1 MRSLCPRALAAF
13 ATAFSLG
20 CSLAPPRAHPAHTS
34 GVPAPERTRTIKP
47 GTELQRRWHS
57 VYQELLGIPYRFGGH
72 TPHGFDCSGLVGY
85 AYRQFDGR
93 KLPRTTEDLYRY
105 GDKVKAD
112 VLASGDLV
120 FYETSGRRPG
130 HVGIYLWDG
139 WFLHSAYGEGVTL
152 TRLDDPYYEHRFIGA
167 RRL

>member
-1 MRSLCPRALAAF
+1 M
-13 ATAFSLG
+13 
-20 CSLAPPRAHPAHTS
+20 
-34 GVPAPERTRTIKP
+34 RTIKP
-47 GTELQRRWHS
+47 GSELERRWHS
-57 VYQELLGIPYRFGGH
+57 VYQELLGVPYRFGGSS
-72 TPHGFDCSGLVGY
+72 TAGFDCSGLVQY

-105 GDKVKAD
+105 GEKVGKGG
-112 VLASGDLV
+112 LASGDLV
-120 FYETSGRRPG
+120 FYETSGRSPG

-152 TRLDDPYYEHRFIGA
+152 TKLDDPYYERRFLGA